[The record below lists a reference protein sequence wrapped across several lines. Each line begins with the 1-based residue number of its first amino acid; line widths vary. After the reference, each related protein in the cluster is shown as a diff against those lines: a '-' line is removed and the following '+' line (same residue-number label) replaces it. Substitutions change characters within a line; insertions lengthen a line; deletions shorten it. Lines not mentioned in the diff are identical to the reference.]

1 MYMNISVNSQTP
13 PVRFTLTYRDLID
26 KYGNLDIP
34 VDLSFLS
41 KEDYHISVGGVSK
54 MMINLLERGEFGKK
68 RWVSLGPGYP
78 PEVTMDGIELSFV
91 NMDPKPLSLYTRFKE
106 GIYNESHKVQKYK
119 IEGSEYISYVE
130 YNWKSAQKLLEYYD
144 DTDVF
149 FVNDFQQLLVG
160 GIIGPSAPAVLWY
173 HIPFV
178 PENLSPKL
186 REFLIRSFEGFDTV
200 IMSTKRDLEGLVRS
214 GAKVKVKQIY
224 PFIDPR
230 SYSRSNRETEE
241 RVRDKFKLSYDDK
254 VVLVVARMDPMKSQ
268 DLAIEA
274 LAKVEG
280 AKLVLAGNGSFT
292 SKTLGNNKAGL
303 WAKKLKAIAEELKV
317 SDRVVFTGYVEDDEL
332 NALYQIADVVLLP
345 SRLEGFGLVVVE
357 GWVFEKPVVVSKGA
371 GVSELVIDG
380 GNGYTFTPGDVN
392 EMAEAIKKALKN
404 DKLGSLGKETAK
416 KCFIDNVSRELI
428 GVFQDAVDEY
438 KKP

>member
-1 MYMNISVNSQTP
+1 MDISINSQTP
-13 PVRFTLTYRDLID
+13 PVRFTLTYKDLIE
-26 KYGNLDIP
+26 KYGDLEIP

-41 KEDYHISVGGVSK
+41 REDYHVSVGGVSK
-54 MMINLLERGEFGKK
+54 MMINLLKRSYFNKK

-78 PEVTMDGIELSFV
+78 PEVIMDKVELSFV
-91 NMDPKPLSLYTRFKE
+91 NMDPKPLSLYTKFKE
-106 GIYNESHKVQKYK
+106 GIYNESHNVSKYQ
-119 IEGSEYISYVE
+119 IEGSEYIAYVE
-130 YNWKSAQKLLEYYD
+130 YNWKSAQKLLEHYN

-149 FVNDFQQLLVG
+149 FINDFQQLVVG

-178 PENLSPKL
+178 PENLSHRL

-200 IMSTKRDLEGLVRS
+200 IMSTKRDIEGLVRT
-214 GAKVKVKQIY
+214 GAKVKAKQIY

-230 SYSRSNRETEE
+230 DYSKQGKETEE
-241 RVRDKFKLSYDDK
+241 RVREKFGLTHDDK

-268 DLAIEA
+268 DLAIQA
-274 LAKVEG
+274 ISKVEG

-292 SKTLGNNKAGL
+292 SKTLGNNKAGI
-303 WAKKLKAIAEELKV
+303 WAKKLKTIAQELKV
-317 SDRVVFTGYVEDDEL
+317 SDRVVFTGYVDDEEL

-357 GWVFEKPVVVSKGA
+357 GWLFEKPVVVSKGA
-371 GVSELVIDG
+371 GASELVIDG
-380 GNGYTFTPGDVN
+380 GNGYTFTPGNVE
-392 EMAEAIKKALKN
+392 EMAEKIKSALKD

-416 KCFIDNVSRELI
+416 KCYVDNVIPELTE
-428 GVFQDAVDEY
+428 VFQEAIDEY